1 MFLWQEEE
9 KIDPNLTFLCLRR
22 LVSDGMS
29 TLDSMLKSVMV
40 AAIAPIELIAAKIYH
55 RISVKRTN

>member
-29 TLDSMLKSVMV
+29 ALDSMLKSVMV
-40 AAIAPIELIAAKIYH
+40 AAIAPIELIAGNAAKRYH
-55 RISVKRTN
+55 RISG